1 MKYPINGWD
10 GNFCYLLDHMAK
22 NIYIYIHIEDKKLE
36 RVLLEEPKLRS
47 VTENRVQMRTNPMSR
62 NRISEHLT
70 QWLNQQTESDPC
82 IIVKEESN
90 GALNTPNFLF
100 ALLTSPSTVLTIDVL

>member
-1 MKYPINGWD
+1 MGWK
-10 GNFCYLLDHMAK
+10 FLLFIGPHGK
-22 NIYIYIHIEDKKLE
+22 KYIYIHIEDKKLE

-100 ALLTSPSTVLTIDVL
+100 ALLTSPSTMLTIDMLTIDVL